1 MIVTSRVTEPLS
13 LGHFLLTNLT
23 FFAPIHAAASRPR
36 WYSRITIVVR
46 RQSSAKIL
54 DAKAIPVSSSPES
67 SATGPVPEDAA
78 SSPQPRPAPPAPEHS
93 GSGTSSP
100 GQSAHSGGGA
110 AESTDFQDVKLPP
123 APVAAAVA
131 AGTGRDAPVPA
142 GWRAWVANKVL
153 KPIPGAQPRVRFDLP
168 AEKSQ
173 EEQAVATQAMVDA
186 APGSS
191 LFRHPIYF
199 GFMGTVGVGIALFL
213 SYMLAN
219 TQSLLLWI
227 VTALFIALGLDPV
240 VRWLERRKVPRPLGI
255 VLVLGALLGL
265 VAIFFATLI
274 PTIVEQT
281 TQLVTKA
288 PVWITD
294 FLNSELFKQLDVQYH
309 VLDTVNAQVAKFFQD
324 AQAVG
329 GIFGGVVGV
338 GTSIANALF
347 GTLIVL
353 VLSLYFLASLPGIK
367 KWGYRLAP
375 RSRRARVEDLSEEI
389 TRGVGNYV
397 IGQVCVAVLN
407 ASFAFIIM
415 TILNV
420 PFSILLTFVVALLA
434 FIPLVGGM
442 LAAVVVIAVSLTGGW
457 QTALVYAICYLAYL
471 QFEAYFISPRIMQK
485 AVAVP
490 GAVAVISVI
499 AGGSLLGVLGALIAI
514 PTAAAVMLLVR
525 EVFIA
530 RQDKN

>member
-1 MIVTSRVTEPLS
+1 MNSSPDPSSPNPPSDVTP
-13 LGHFLLTNLT
+13 
-23 FFAPIHAAASRPR
+23 
-36 WYSRITIVVR
+36 
-46 RQSSAKIL
+46 SSAVP
-54 DAKAIPVSSSPES
+54 AAPVRSDPE
-67 SATGPVPEDAA
+67 TVE
-78 SSPQPRPAPPAPEHS
+78 E
-93 GSGTSSP
+93 TVTT
-100 GQSAHSGGGA
+100 
-110 AESTDFQDVKLPP
+110 ESTLA
-123 APVAAAVA
+123 APVAASATSNA
-131 AGTGRDAPVPA
+131 TATPDRGK
-142 GWRAWVANKVL
+142 GWRGWLVEKIRQPV
-153 KPIPGAQPRVRFDLP
+153 PGAQPRVRFDLP
-168 AEKSQ
+168 
-173 EEQAVATQAMVDA
+173 VAPSGPGETA
-186 APGSS
+186 AIIEASSGSS

-219 TQSLLLWI
+219 TESLLLWI
-227 VTALFIALGLDPV
+227 VTALFISLGLDRV
-240 VRWLERRKVPRPLGI
+240 FRWLERRKVPRPLGI
-255 VLVLGALLGL
+255 VIVLVGLLSVVAL
-265 VAIFFATLI
+265 FFATLI

-281 TQLVTKA
+281 SQLINKA
-288 PVWITD
+288 PIWIRD
-294 FLNSELFKQLDVQYH
+294 FLNSEFFKQLDVQYH
-309 VLDTVNAQVAKFFQD
+309 VLDTINEQVAKFFQD

-338 GTSIANALF
+338 GTNIANGLF

-353 VLSLYFLASLPGIK
+353 VLSLYFLASLPAIK

-375 RSRRARVEDLSEEI
+375 RSRRPRVEELSEEI

-407 ASFAFIIM
+407 ATFAFIVM
-415 TILNV
+415 TILGV
-420 PFSILLTFVVALLA
+420 PFSVLLAFVVALLA

-442 LAAVVVIAVSLTGGW
+442 IAAIVVIAVSLTAGW
-457 QTALVYAICYLAYL
+457 QTALIYAIAYFAYL

-514 PTAAAVMLLVR
+514 PTAAAVMLLVK

>member
-1 MIVTSRVTEPLS
+1 M
-13 LGHFLLTNLT
+13 
-23 FFAPIHAAASRPR
+23 R
-36 WYSRITIVVR
+36 WYSLVTIE
-46 RQSSAKIL
+46 QWPDSL
-54 DAKAIPVSSSPES
+54 DSGPDPKAMTVSSSPDASGPGPEPTDQP
-67 SATGPVPEDAA
+67 APDTPAAPEQNAKHDGGTPPPAAGTGPATRGEPQAA
-78 SSPQPRPAPPAPEHS
+78 A
-93 GSGTSSP
+93 
-100 GQSAHSGGGA
+100 
-110 AESTDFQDVKLPP
+110 

-131 AGTGRDAPVPA
+131 SERRGPSPAPS
-142 GWRAWVANKVL
+142 GWRAWVINKVRQ
-153 KPIPGAQPRVRFDLP
+153 PVPGAQPRVRFDLP
-168 AEKSQ
+168 VEPQ
-173 EEQAVATQAMVDA
+173 QGPDAMAPASDA
-186 APGSS
+186 ATSS
-191 LFRHPIYF
+191 MLRHPIYF
-199 GFMGTVGVGIALFL
+199 GFMGTVGVGIALAV

-240 VRWLERRKVPRPLGI
+240 VRWLEKRKVPRPLGI
-255 VLVLGALLGL
+255 VLVLAALLGV

-281 TQLVTKA
+281 TQLAQKA
-288 PVWITD
+288 PVWIQD
-294 FLNSELFKQLDVQYH
+294 FLNSEFFRQLDVQYR
-309 VLDTVNAQVAKFFQD
+309 VLDTINEQVAKFFQD

-338 GTSIANALF
+338 GTTIANGLF

-353 VLSLYFLASLPGIK
+353 VLSLYFLASLPGMK
-367 KWGYRLAP
+367 KWAYRLAP
-375 RSRRARVEDLSEEI
+375 RSRRDRVEDLSEEI

-407 ASFAFIIM
+407 AGYAFIVM
-415 TILNV
+415 SILNV
-420 PFSILLTFVVALLA
+420 PFSVLLAFVVALLA

-442 LAAVVVIAVSLTGGW
+442 IAAIVVIAVSLTAGW
-457 QTALVYAICYLAYL
+457 QTALIYAIAYFAYL

-514 PTAAAVMLLVR
+514 PTAAAIMLLVK